1 MRSSRKTV
9 YYADLCFE
17 VFDEVYEPSE
27 DTFLIADR
35 LDQAIV
41 EEGTV
46 LDIGTGCGILG
57 VIASRKASKVV
68 ATDMNPQA
76 VECAKQNAKANK
88 AAAKMEVRLGD
99 LFEPVL
105 KTEKFDVILF
115 NAPYLPSKPEEEK
128 TWTDRA
134 WAGGRAGRHIID
146 RFISDAPEYLNEKG
160 RILLVQSTLSNIQAT
175 LRRFSDAGLDAKVIA
190 EKKVAFETIFVIQA
204 SHLSKH
210 GI

>member
-9 YYADLCFE
+9 YYADLYFE
-17 VFDEVYEPSE
+17 VLDEVYEPAE

-35 LDQAIV
+35 LDQVIV
-41 EEGTV
+41 EGDMV

-57 VIASRKASKVV
+57 VIASKKASKVV
-68 ATDMNPQA
+68 ATDVNPHA
-76 VECAKQNAKANK
+76 IECAKQNAKANR
-88 AAAKMEVRLGD
+88 AASKMELRLGD

-134 WAGGRAGRHIID
+134 WAGGRAGRQIID
-146 RFISDAPEYLNEKG
+146 KFISDAPEYLNEKG
-160 RILLVQSTLSNIQAT
+160 RIILVQSTLSNVQAT
-175 LRRFSDAGLDAKVIA
+175 LRRFRDAGLDAEVVA
-190 EKKVAFETIFVIQA
+190 EKKVAFETIVVIQA
-204 SHLSKH
+204 SHLSKQ